1 MKNGNRKTPW
11 HFLKDLV
18 VTYAIIIVFKLAN
31 SEDENAKKIRKFLV
45 NLSKKLMEYGVEYPY
60 ILTNSSNWT
69 LDILE
74 NFSVDELYKLKE

>member
-1 MKNGNRKTPW
+1 MALFKR
-11 HFLKDLV
+11 LIV
-18 VTYAIIIVFKLAN
+18 VTYAIIIVFKLTN
-31 SEDENAKKIRKFLV
+31 SEDENAKKIIKFLV
-45 NLSKKLMEYGVEYPY
+45 NLSKKLMEYGVEYPSY